1 MSVSTFTIQHN
12 YNYYIRNAYIRNRNA
27 IKADYRGTQP
37 NPTIMSA
44 DADAVRRM
52 VEKLRTLEYDTDHGV
67 DVLQNTKAFI
77 QSYNNLLDS
86 TDASDSSSIAA
97 LQKQLNRL
105 TKNERDELAS
115 IGIEIKSNGK
125 LSLDEKVFSESRPA
139 KIGRILSA
147 EGTFSSSVRS
157 IAKKIYKTSNRLPIY
172 TAQAVQTEQAV
183 QNSGKII
190 DLSL

>member
-1 MSVSTFTIQHN
+1 MSVSTLTIQHN
-12 YNYYIRNAYIRNRNA
+12 YNYYIRNAYTKNRNA

-52 VEKLRTLEYDTDHGV
+52 AEKLHALEYDSDHGT

-77 QSYNNLLDS
+77 ESYNNLLDS
-86 TDASDSSSIAA
+86 TDASDSGSIAT
-97 LQKQLNRL
+97 LQKQLSRM

-125 LSLDEKVFSESRPA
+125 LSLDEKVFAESRPA

-147 EGTFSSSVRS
+147 EGTFSGSVRS
-157 IAKKIYKTSNRLPIY
+157 IAKKIYRTSNRLPVY
-172 TAQAVQTEQAV
+172 TAQAQKTEQAA
-183 QNSGKII
+183 QNSGKIV

>member
-12 YNYYIRNAYIRNRNA
+12 YNYYIRNAYTRNRNA

-52 VEKLRTLEYDTDHGV
+52 VEKLRTLEYDSDHGV
-67 DVLQNTKAFI
+67 DVLQNTKAFVE
-77 QSYNNLLDS
+77 SYNNLLDS

-157 IAKKIYKTSNRLPIY
+157 IAKKIYRTSNRLPIY